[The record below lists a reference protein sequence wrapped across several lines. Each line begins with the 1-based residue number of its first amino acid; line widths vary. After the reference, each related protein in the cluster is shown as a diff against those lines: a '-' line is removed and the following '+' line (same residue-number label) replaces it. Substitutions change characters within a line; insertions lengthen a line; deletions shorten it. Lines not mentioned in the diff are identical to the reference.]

1 MKKKLET
8 LINEEGIQHAKRPGA
23 EKIAPLRNK
32 VPDPKKREK
41 AYQLFCERPIRISKD
56 QFKQILEEIS

>member
-8 LINEEGIQHAKRPGA
+8 LINEEGIEHAKRHAA
-23 EKIAPLRNK
+23 EKTKLSRNK
-32 VPDPKKREK
+32 MPDPKKREK

-56 QFKQILEEIS
+56 QFKQILEEVS